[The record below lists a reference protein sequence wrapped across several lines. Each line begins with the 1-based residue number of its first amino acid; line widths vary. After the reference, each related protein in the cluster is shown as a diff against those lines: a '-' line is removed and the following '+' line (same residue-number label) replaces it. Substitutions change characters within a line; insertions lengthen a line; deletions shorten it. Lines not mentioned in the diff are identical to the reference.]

1 MRLVS
6 KDNDEGSE
14 TMSLKLIYGLGGSG
28 KTSRIYDEIR
38 EEMKRHPDRN
48 MILLVPD
55 QYTFRAEQ
63 KVLKELGQT
72 SVFKVSV
79 MSFGTMTRRILAT
92 VGGATHAL
100 ISDTGK
106 SMLMTKAMS
115 DIKDHLKLFK
125 AVAGK
130 PGFIDMAKSLVD
142 EMKRYDMDMEEL
154 RKTIKE
160 SEDQELMQ
168 KFQDI
173 LLFYDAF
180 EEEVHKGYVDNT
192 DEMHFSL
199 ERIHE
204 ADFLK
209 NAEVFID
216 EFNDFSVMQLQFIE
230 KLMENAK
237 RVVLTLT
244 LDKHHDRGDVFQI
257 TKDTERKIFEA
268 AEMAGVSIEKPLI
281 LPDETP
287 LRFRSNPELAH
298 LEGEYFHYP
307 NRSFSEK
314 PRSVSIYKA
323 QNSYDEVE
331 KIALDIKRRIRE
343 DDSLRYR
350 DLAILC
356 RNIDAY
362 ANIIVSVFREHEIP
376 VFLDKRRDIDGSPL
390 SQYVLALVEVADQG
404 FTYDALFKLLKTGLS
419 HIGTEEVDL
428 LENYILANGIK
439 GGNFQKD
446 WVYPY
451 PNIHEEKLME
461 AYLQRSNEIR
471 EKIVSVYGPLRER
484 ITSAEHVEEI
494 TRILY
499 EHLEDHGVLEKSVDI
514 INELGD
520 EEIAKEHKEVVKG
533 IISIFDDLVDVL
545 GSEKMEIGIYGDI
558 LRQAMISYKIALI
571 PLTLDQVILGDVA
584 RVKSDSIRGLY
595 ILGVNDGIFPKT
607 ISDEGI
613 ITDKDIAKLKE
624 EGFDLFIDSKTRSIY
639 EQFLVYT
646 AFTIPSEFLSLSYVG
661 ADMDGKSQRPS
672 LVIGRVKKLFPAL
685 MEETYI
691 NPMDKKSGDMTE
703 VEGKVATFNELIKE
717 MRRNY
722 QGDPVNPLWGEVYD
736 WFSQEEDFRDRLRR
750 SREGLNY
757 SNLSKNLTR
766 ESVKALYGDQLYLSV
781 SRLERFTSC
790 PFAYYI
796 QYGLKAKDRVMHEV
810 TAPDV
815 GTLMHEVIDQFT
827 EDIRGMQIAM
837 SEVDKGFIREAVDK
851 LVDQAI
857 EKTNTIYKSSP
868 RYKHMG
874 EKVKRI
880 INRSLETITA
890 QISKGSFVPMFN
902 ELGFGKDGEAL
913 PALSIEIPETGEDAL
928 LRGRID
934 RIDVMEMDGKS
945 YIRIIDYKSSAKDVS
960 LKDVFYGL
968 QLQLLVYLDVIL
980 RNWSSILSSQAVPGA
995 VLYFRLD
1002 NPMIKGGINMTDE
1015 EIEQKVLESLKLKG
1029 LLLKDARVIRN
1040 MDRDIDEF
1048 SLVIP
1053 AKIKNEEVVSPSNRK
1068 DKNKEIILTE
1078 EEFDVLRDYV
1088 RESIGTILKELFDGN
1103 ISIMPYKDKDKIP
1116 CTYCTYKSICQFD
1129 GKIAENHYR
1138 NLKAMP
1144 IEELWENMKKKEVAD
1159 YGK

>member
-1 MRLVS
+1 
-6 KDNDEGSE
+6 
-14 TMSLKLIYGLGGSG
+14 MSLKLIYGRGGSG
-28 KTSRIYDEIR
+28 KTSCIYREIK
-38 EEMKRHPDRN
+38 EEMIKYPDRH

-63 KVLKELGQT
+63 KVLKELGQK
-72 SVFKVSV
+72 SVFRVSV
-79 MSFGTMTRRILAT
+79 MSFSTMIRRILAT
-92 VGGATHAL
+92 VGGATHSL

-115 DIKDHLKLFK
+115 DVKENLQIFK
-125 AVAGK
+125 AVADK

-142 EMKRYDMDMEEL
+142 EMKRYDMDMDAL
-154 RKTIKE
+154 RKTLAE
-160 SEDQELMQ
+160 SEDKELIQ
-168 KFQDI
+168 KFKDI

-180 EEEVHKGYVDNT
+180 EEEVHKGYVDT
-192 DEMHFSL
+192 MDEMNFSM
-199 ERIHE
+199 ERIHL

-209 NAEVFID
+209 NTEVFID
-216 EFNDFSVMQLQFIE
+216 EFNDFSVMQLRFIE

-237 RVVLTLT
+237 RVIVTLT
-244 LDKHHDRGDVFQI
+244 LDKHNDRGDVFQI
-257 TKDTERKIFEA
+257 IKDTEGKIFEA
-268 AEMAGVSIEKPLI
+268 AERAGASIEKPYI

-287 LRFRSNPELAH
+287 MRFRNNPEMAH
-298 LEGEYFHYP
+298 LEAEYFHYP
-307 NRSFSEK
+307 NRIYKERAK
-314 PRSVSIYKA
+314 AVSIYKA

-343 DDSLRYR
+343 DDTLRYR

-356 RNIDAY
+356 RNIDSY
-362 ANIIVSVFREHEIP
+362 ENIIVSVFREHEIP

-390 SQYVLALVEVADQG
+390 SQYILALVEVADQG
-404 FTYDALFKLLKTGLS
+404 FTYDALFKLLKTGLT
-419 HIGTEEVDL
+419 HISSEEVDL

-451 PNIHEEKLME
+451 PNIHDEKLKTH
-461 AYLQRSNEIR
+461 YLDLTNQIR
-471 EKIVSVYGPLRER
+471 EKIASVYGPLRDS
-484 ITSAEHVEEI
+484 IKSAEHVLEI
-494 TRILY
+494 TKLLY
-499 EHLEDHGVLEKSVDI
+499 EHLENHGVLSRSVEI
-514 INELGD
+514 INEIND
-520 EEIAKEHKEVVKG
+520 KEIAKEHKEVVKG

-545 GSEKMEIGIYGDI
+545 GSEKMDIEVYEDI
-558 LRQAMISYKIALI
+558 LRQAMISYKIGLI

-584 RVKSDSIRGLY
+584 RVKSDSIRGLFV
-595 ILGVNDGIFPKT
+595 LGVNDGIFPKT

-646 AFTIPSEFLSLSYVG
+646 AFTIPSEFLSVSYVG

-672 LVIGRVKKLFPAL
+672 LLIGRLKKLFPEL
-685 MEETYI
+685 VEEAYI
-691 NPMDKKSGDMTE
+691 NPMDKKTGDIKE

-722 QGDPVNPLWGEVYD
+722 QGEPVNPLWGEVYE
-736 WFSQEEDFRDRLRR
+736 WFSQDESFKERLKT

-757 SNLSKNLTR
+757 SNLAKNLTR
-766 ESVKALYGDQLYLSV
+766 ASVKKLYGDQLYMSV
-781 SRLERFTSC
+781 SRLEKFTSC

-796 QYGLKAKDRVMHEV
+796 QYGLKAKDRAMHEV

-827 EDIRGMQIAM
+827 EDIKGMQIAM
-837 SEVDKGFIREAVDK
+837 SDVDKGFIHDAVDK

-857 EKTNTIYKSSP
+857 EKTNAIYKSSP

-874 EKVKRI
+874 EKVKKI

-890 QISKGSFVPMFN
+890 QISKGNFVPMFN
-902 ELGFGKDGEAL
+902 ELGFGKAGEKEINKL

-934 RIDVMEMDGKS
+934 RIDVMEMEGRS
-945 YIRIIDYKSSAKDVS
+945 YIRIIDYKSSSKDVS

-968 QLQLLVYLDVIL
+968 QLQLLVYLDVIM
-980 RNWSSILSSQAVPGA
+980 RNWSSILDSQAVPGA

-1002 NPMIKGGINMTDE
+1002 NPVIKGSINMTDE
-1015 EIEQKVLESLKLKG
+1015 EIEEKVMESLKLKG

-1040 MDRDIDEF
+1040 MDKDIDEF
-1048 SLVIP
+1048 SLIIP
-1053 AKIKNEEVVSPSNRK
+1053 AKIKNEEVVSSGNRS

-1088 RESIGTILKELFDGN
+1088 RESIGRILKELFDGN
-1103 ISIMPYKDKDKIP
+1103 ISIMPYKDKDRIP

-1129 GKIAENHYR
+1129 GKISENHYR
-1138 NLKAMP
+1138 NLKAIP
-1144 IEELWENMKKKEVAD
+1144 IDELWENMKKKEAAD
-1159 YGK
+1159 HGQ